1 MGFLETLPIWFLAG
15 LIFSLRI
22 FDVSLS
28 TMRTISVVT
37 GRIRFSVFLGFV
49 EILVWVTA
57 ISQVILR
64 VRDHP
69 VLAVAY
75 AAGFA
80 TGNAFGIVLERK
92 LALGRCV
99 LRLISPRGESIAEAI
114 GTFGDIVGTFRSEH
128 RGVTKTL
135 VFATLARRDLPAAL
149 ERAKEIDPHPFYVVE
164 RFSETSQLG
173 PLPHPTGWRAVFKMK

>member
-57 ISQVILR
+57 ISQVILGQR
-64 VRDHP
+64 ASGAGSGVRRRFRHRKRLRHRP
-69 VLAVAY
+69 GAQAR
-75 AAGFA
+75 
-80 TGNAFGIVLERK
+80 TGTVR
-92 LALGRCV
+92 
-99 LRLISPRGESIAEAI
+99 P
-114 GTFGDIVGTFRSEH
+114 
-128 RGVTKTL
+128 
-135 VFATLARRDLPAAL
+135 
-149 ERAKEIDPHPFYVVE
+149 
-164 RFSETSQLG
+164 
-173 PLPHPTGWRAVFKMK
+173 